1 MRAPT
6 VADLVRRGELGLRL
20 HAAAEPAE
28 AAVVQWAHAIDR
40 PDADRWVAPGTLVL
54 SGGFQMAGDDAGL
67 AADLDRLHAAGAAGL
82 ALDTAGRWP
91 EVPAALVRRGAE
103 VGFPVLSVAAEVPF
117 ATVVRAVAEEIVAAR
132 VRALTALVERQSRL
146 TRAMLAGGLPAML
159 REVTGMLGAVAAVV
173 SAEGAVL
180 AAAGDAAEVAAA
192 LPEPPFAPAVGPS
205 TRGGTG
211 TRMVLPLAGSEDEG
225 PDPGRGALVVDAESA
240 PDELDRVLAGHVAAL
255 AALSLSRSRA
265 VRGVEEALRADAA
278 AAVAAGRTPPAEQL
292 GLFGLTPQAEV
303 RAVLVRGVGA
313 APVAA
318 VLRESGRAYLHG
330 PAAGGRLV
338 LHGGV
343 DDLAEALAGIA
354 GARVGVGSAMPLAAA
369 AASLRQAEL
378 AVPVAG
384 AVARVRRFTGMAA
397 HELLL
402 GLLDDQAA
410 ELLAAGL
417 LRRLDEHDAA
427 TGEGTVAAAEAFL
440 AANGRVEAMARR
452 LGVHR
457 QTARARV
464 DRVEA
469 VLGASLDD
477 PDVRA
482 ELWLG
487 LRARAVAPAQ
497 PPSSG
502 GGSR

>member
-1 MRAPT
+1 MRTPT

-20 HAAAEPAE
+20 HTSAEVAE
-28 AAVVQWAHAIDR
+28 QSVVQWAHAIDR
-40 PDADRWVAPGTLVL
+40 PDAARWVAPGTLVL
-54 SGGFQMAGDDAGL
+54 SGGFQMAEDYAGL

-82 ALDTAGRWP
+82 ALDAAGRWP
-91 EVPAALVRRGAE
+91 EVPAALVRRGTE
-103 VGFPVLSVAAEVPF
+103 LGVPVLSVAAEIPF
-117 ATVVRAVAEEIVAAR
+117 ATVVRTVAEEIVAAR

-159 REVTGMLGAVAAVV
+159 REVAGMLGAVAAVV
-173 SAEGAVL
+173 SAEGVVL
-180 AAAGDAAEVAAA
+180 AAAGDAAEIAAA
-192 LPEPPFAPAVGPS
+192 LPEPPFTPSAGPS
-205 TRGGTG
+205 ARGGRG
-211 TRMVLPLAGSEDEG
+211 TRMVLPLAGAEGEDPG
-225 PDPGRGALVVDAESA
+225 AGRGALVLDTESP

-255 AALSLSRSRA
+255 AALSLARSRA
-265 VRGVEEALRADAA
+265 VHGVEEALRADAT

-303 RAVLVRGVGA
+303 RAVLVHGVTGP
-313 APVAA
+313 PVAA
-318 VLRESGRAYLHG
+318 VLRESGRAHLHG

-338 LHGGV
+338 LHGGA
-343 DDLAEALAGIA
+343 DDLAEGLAGID

-369 AASLRQAEL
+369 VSSLRQAEL
-378 AVPVAG
+378 AVPAAG

-417 LRRLDEHDAA
+417 LRRLEEHDAA
-427 TGEGTVAAAEAFL
+427 TGEGTVAAVEAFL
-440 AANGRVEAMARR
+440 VANGRVEAMARR

-469 VLGASLDD
+469 VLDASLDD

-487 LRARAVAPAQ
+487 LRSRAAAPAQ